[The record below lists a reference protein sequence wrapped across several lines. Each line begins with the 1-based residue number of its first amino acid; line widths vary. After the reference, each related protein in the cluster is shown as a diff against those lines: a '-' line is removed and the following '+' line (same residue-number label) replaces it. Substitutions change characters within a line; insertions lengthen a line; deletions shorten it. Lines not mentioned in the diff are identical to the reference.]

1 VTVAG
6 LMAAVASGIEA
17 LTTAPLSTF
26 EAYVTTPISTRE
38 ISDGAV
44 FIDIADEGVA
54 EVAQGMMCGSGRWE
68 LTVPLEITATWRA
81 ANNAT
86 DVAKAF
92 SVLEQL
98 AQFVRDNRSMTVDS
112 EQTRYASWRSGTIG
126 YHDEGRDDDARMLRA
141 VRVVATWTI
150 PASTT

>member
-1 VTVAG
+1 MTVEG
-6 LMAAVASGIEA
+6 LLVAVASGIEA
-17 LTTAPLSTF
+17 LTTAPLSAF

-54 EVAQGMMCGSGRWE
+54 EVPKGMMCGSGRWE

-98 AQFVRDNRSMTVDS
+98 AKFVRDNRDITVDG
-112 EQTRYASWRSGTIG
+112 EDARYASWRGGTIG
-126 YHDEGRDDDARMLRA
+126 YHDEGRDDDARVLRA